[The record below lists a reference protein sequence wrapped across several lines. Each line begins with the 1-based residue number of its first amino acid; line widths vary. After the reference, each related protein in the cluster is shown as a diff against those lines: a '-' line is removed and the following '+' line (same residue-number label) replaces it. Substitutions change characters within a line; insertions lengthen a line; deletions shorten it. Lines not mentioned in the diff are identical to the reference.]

1 MRLSKVDPSSFSNA
15 DEIVTTHVKLDWTVD
30 FQRSVLSGSAEI
42 SMKITATQID
52 QIFLDVS
59 DLKISGV
66 SLVQPAGSFPVTF
79 SVSDFTENIGSKLT
93 IDLPTMTSGKV
104 TLLVEYETSPKA
116 SGLLWLSKEQT
127 LGKEHPYLFSQCQ
140 SIHARSLM
148 PCQDTPAVKFPYS
161 ARVRHPEELVAL
173 MSAIQSDKQKGVT
186 SFEQT
191 VPIPSYLLAIVVGDL
206 VSEDLSP
213 ITRVWAERDL
223 VREAAQEFSETSVF
237 LEKAVEICG
246 PYVWKRY
253 DLLVMP
259 PSFPF
264 GGMENPCL
272 TFVTP
277 TIIAGD
283 KSLVSVVAHEI
294 SHSWTGNL
302 VTNRNFEHF
311 WLNEGFTVFVEDKI
325 KGAINGEAFRDFYSL
340 LGLSELKDCMNV
352 QLKDK
357 PEIQKLVPDLTE
369 LSPDDAFS
377 TVPYMKGSTFLRYL
391 ENLFGGPSVFDP
403 FLRFYL
409 NKYKFQSIESNDFKS
424 TVFEYFHEN
433 KYSEI
438 LAQIDWDKWFFSP
451 GMPPEVP
458 AYDTSLVDAAQK
470 HAQLW
475 KDSQDIHEIENSPLL
490 QTPLSSLQ
498 IVEMLSKL
506 LDQKVVF
513 GSDKL
518 TAFTKAYKF
527 AETRNSEIRF
537 RYLRMCILARNLDS
551 LDDIFAFA
559 NSNFRMKF
567 TRPLYKELSQWP
579 EVRER
584 AIESF
589 HQHKDEMMRTC
600 AVQVANDM
608 GIAV

>member
-1 MRLSKVDPSSFSNA
+1 MRLSSVDPSSFSNA
-15 DEIVTTHVKLDWTVD
+15 DEVITTHVNLDWRVD
-30 FQRSVLSGSAEI
+30 FQRSVIAGSVEI
-42 SMKITATQID
+42 SMKIISSQID

-59 DLKISGV
+59 DLKIDSAK
-66 SLVQPAGSFPVTF
+66 LVQKEGSFPVTF
-79 SVSDFTENIGSKLT
+79 DVTDFTKDIGSKLT
-93 IDLPTMTSGKV
+93 IYLPTLTTGEI
-104 TLLVEYETSPKA
+104 TLLIDYETSPKA

-127 LGKEHPYLFSQCQ
+127 SGKRHPFLFSQCQ

-148 PCQDTPAVKFPYS
+148 PCQDTPAVKFTYR
-161 ARVRHPEELVAL
+161 ATVHHAEDVVAL
-173 MSAIQSDKQKGVT
+173 MSAIETDKKRGVT

-223 VREAAQEFSETSVF
+223 VKEAAEEFSETSNF
-237 LEKAVEICG
+237 LEKAIEICG

-253 DLLVMP
+253 DILVMP

-283 KSLVSVVAHEI
+283 KSLASVVAHEI

-311 WLNEGFTVFVEDKI
+311 WLNEGFTVFVENK
-325 KGAINGEAFRDFYSL
+325 INGEMYGKIYRDFHSV

-352 QLKDK
+352 QLRDQ
-357 PEIQKLVPDLTE
+357 PDLQKLVVDLTNY
-369 LSPDDAFS
+369 SPDDAFS

-391 ENLFGGPSVFDP
+391 EDLFGGPDVFDP

-409 NKYKFQSIESNDFKS
+409 NKYKFKSIVSDDFKK
-424 TVFEYFHEN
+424 TIYEYFHEG
-433 KYSEI
+433 KYTEI
-438 LAQIDWDKWFFSP
+438 LGQIDWDKWFYST
-451 GMPPEVP
+451 GMPPIIP
-458 AYDTSLVDAAQK
+458 NYDTSLVDAAHK
-470 HAQLW
+470 HVELW
-475 KDSQDIHEIENSPLL
+475 KKTDIHEIENSSLLSKPL
-490 QTPLSSLQ
+490 TSLQ
-498 IVEMLSKL
+498 VVEMLSKL
-506 LDQKVVF
+506 LDEKVEF
-513 GSDKL
+513 SHEKL
-518 TAFTKAYKF
+518 SIFEKTYKLSQ
-527 AETRNSEIRF
+527 TRNSEIRF
-537 RYLRMCILARNLDS
+537 RYLRMCIMARKSDA

-559 NSNFRMKF
+559 NGNFRMKF
-567 TRPLYKELSQWP
+567 VRPIYKELSQWP

-584 AIESF
+584 AIENF
-589 HQHKDEMMRTC
+589 QRYKDQMMRMC

-608 GIAV
+608 GIPF

>member
-1 MRLSKVDPSSFSNA
+1 MRLSSVDPSSFSNA
-15 DEIVTTHVKLDWTVD
+15 DEVITTHVNLDWRVD
-30 FQRSVLSGSAEI
+30 FQRSVIAGSVEI
-42 SMKITATQID
+42 SMKIISSQID

-59 DLKISGV
+59 DLKIDSAK
-66 SLVQPAGSFPVTF
+66 LVQKEGSFPVTF
-79 SVSDFTENIGSKLT
+79 DVTDFTKDIGSKLT
-93 IDLPTMTSGKV
+93 IYLPTLTTGEI
-104 TLLVEYETSPKA
+104 TLLIDYETSPKA

-127 LGKEHPYLFSQCQ
+127 SGKRHPFLFSQCQ

-148 PCQDTPAVKFPYS
+148 PCQDTPAVKFTYR
-161 ARVRHPEELVAL
+161 ATVHHAEDVVAL
-173 MSAIQSDKQKGVT
+173 MSAIETDKKRGVT

-223 VREAAQEFSETSVF
+223 VKEAAEEFSETSNF
-237 LEKAVEICG
+237 LEKAIEICG

-253 DLLVMP
+253 DILVMP

-283 KSLVSVVAHEI
+283 KSLASVVAHEI

-311 WLNEGFTVFVEDKI
+311 WLNEGFTVFVENK
-325 KGAINGEAFRDFYSL
+325 INGEMYGKIYRDFHSV

-352 QLKDK
+352 QLRDQ
-357 PEIQKLVPDLTE
+357 PDLQKLVVDLTNY
-369 LSPDDAFS
+369 SPDDAFS

-391 ENLFGGPSVFDP
+391 EDLFGGPDVFDP

-409 NKYKFQSIESNDFKS
+409 NKYKFKSIVSDDFKK
-424 TVFEYFHEN
+424 TIYEYFHEG
-433 KYSEI
+433 KYTEI
-438 LAQIDWDKWFFSP
+438 LGQIDWDKWFYST
-451 GMPPEVP
+451 GMPPIIP
-458 AYDTSLVDAAQK
+458 NYDTSLVDAAHK
-470 HAQLW
+470 HVELW
-475 KDSQDIHEIENSPLL
+475 KKTDIHEIENSSLLSKPL
-490 QTPLSSLQ
+490 TSLQ
-498 IVEMLSKL
+498 VVEMLSKL
-506 LDQKVVF
+506 LDEKVEF
-513 GSDKL
+513 SHEKL
-518 TAFTKAYKF
+518 SIFEKTYKLSQ
-527 AETRNSEIRF
+527 TRNSEIRF
-537 RYLRMCILARNLDS
+537 RYLRMCIMARKSDALDE
-551 LDDIFAFA
+551 IFAFA
-559 NSNFRMKF
+559 NGNFRMKF
-567 TRPLYKELSQWP
+567 VRPIYKELSQWP

-584 AIESF
+584 AIENF
-589 HQHKDEMMRTC
+589 QRYKDQMMRMC

-608 GIAV
+608 GIPF

>member
-1 MRLSKVDPSSFSNA
+1 MRLSSVDPSSFSNA
-15 DEIVTTHVKLDWTVD
+15 DEVITTHVNLDWRVD
-30 FQRSVLSGSAEI
+30 FQRSVIAGSVEI
-42 SMKITATQID
+42 SMKIISSQID

-59 DLKISGV
+59 DLKIDSAK
-66 SLVQPAGSFPVTF
+66 LVQKEGSFPVTF
-79 SVSDFTENIGSKLT
+79 DVTDFTKDIGSKLT
-93 IDLPTMTSGKV
+93 IYLPTLTTGEI
-104 TLLVEYETSPKA
+104 TLLIDYETSPKA

-127 LGKEHPYLFSQCQ
+127 SGKRHPFLFSQCQ

-148 PCQDTPAVKFPYS
+148 PCQDTPAVKFTYR
-161 ARVRHPEELVAL
+161 ATVHHAEDVVAL
-173 MSAIQSDKQKGVT
+173 MSAIETDKKRGVT

-223 VREAAQEFSETSVF
+223 VKEAAEEFSETSNF
-237 LEKAVEICG
+237 LEKAIEICG

-253 DLLVMP
+253 DILVMP

-283 KSLVSVVAHEI
+283 KSLASVVAHEI

-311 WLNEGFTVFVEDKI
+311 WLNEGFTVFVENK
-325 KGAINGEAFRDFYSL
+325 INGEMYGKIYRDFHSV

-352 QLKDK
+352 QLRDQ
-357 PEIQKLVPDLTE
+357 PDLQKLVVDLTNY
-369 LSPDDAFS
+369 SPDDAFS

-391 ENLFGGPSVFDP
+391 EDLFGGPDVFDP

-409 NKYKFQSIESNDFKS
+409 NKYKFKSIVSDDFKK
-424 TVFEYFHEN
+424 TVYEYFHEG
-433 KYSEI
+433 KYTEI
-438 LAQIDWDKWFFSP
+438 LGQIDWDKWFYST
-451 GMPPEVP
+451 GMPPIIP
-458 AYDTSLVDAAQK
+458 NYDTSLVDAAHK
-470 HAQLW
+470 HVELW
-475 KDSQDIHEIENSPLL
+475 KKTDIHEIENSSLLSKPL
-490 QTPLSSLQ
+490 TSLQ
-498 IVEMLSKL
+498 VVEMLSKL
-506 LDQKVVF
+506 LDEKVEF
-513 GSDKL
+513 SHEKL
-518 TAFTKAYKF
+518 SIFEKTYKLSQ
-527 AETRNSEIRF
+527 TRNSEIRF
-537 RYLRMCILARNLDS
+537 RYLRMCIMARKSDALDE
-551 LDDIFAFA
+551 IFAFA
-559 NSNFRMKF
+559 NGNFRMKF
-567 TRPLYKELSQWP
+567 VRPIYKELSQWP

-584 AIESF
+584 AIENF
-589 HQHKDEMMRTC
+589 QRYKDQMMRMC

-608 GIAV
+608 GIPF